1 MLSRVANSLFW
12 IARYIERAE
21 NAARI
26 IDVTFNLNLL
36 PSLRKNSSD
45 LWYPA
50 LEITGMHETYPD
62 DIKKGKDQN
71 FIAYMVFDQTNP
83 SSIFTSIKMA
93 RDNAL
98 QVRSSLSTETWQTI
112 NNFWIELNNLKPNQ
126 VIKSSILEFCEW
138 IKNESHLFRGSVI
151 STLLRDD
158 AYFFLRLGTSIER
171 SDNTARLLDVKYHLL
186 LPKSEQVGG
195 ALDYYEWNSI
205 LRSVSALEAY
215 QKIYKQ
221 GITPWNV
228 VELLILN
235 KDMPRSL
242 FMCYN
247 DILMILESLIQNKR
261 RLSLTHIRRETKKLN
276 QMTISK
282 IYQKGLHEFL
292 TDFIDDNIYLSN
304 LIHHDFM
311 SNEIR

>member
-21 NAARI
+21 NTARI

-36 PSLRKNSSD
+36 PSLRKQSSE

-62 DIKKGKDQN
+62 DLKTSKDLI

-83 SSIFTSIKMA
+83 SSIFSSIKMA

-126 VIKSSILEFCEW
+126 VLKSSVLEFCEW
-138 IKNESHLFRGSVI
+138 IKNESHLFRGSVL

-158 AYFFLRLGTSIER
+158 AYLFLRLGTSIER

-186 LPKSEQVGG
+186 LPKHEKVGG
-195 ALDYYEWNSI
+195 AFDYYEWNSI

-215 QKIYKQ
+215 QKIYKE
-221 GITPWNV
+221 GITPCSV

-235 KDMPRSL
+235 PDMPRSL
-242 FMCYN
+242 MMCYN
-247 DILMILESLIQNKR
+247 DILFLLQ
-261 RLSLTHIRRETKKLN
+261 SLTRWKKKSALSHIN
-276 QMTISK
+276 QKIKYLHQMNINK
-282 IYQKGLHEFL
+282 IYKKGLHEFL
-292 TDFIDDNIYLSN
+292 TDFIDENIHLSN
-304 LIHHDFM
+304 LIHDDFM
-311 SNEIR
+311 SNQIR